1 MRLSISFSTLTIPN
15 LKKERSFNQ
24 IQTKCYCTC
33 LVNLDI
39 VHSTANLSKRWDCVG
54 FKFANSVG
62 SGRALFNQTVYSHKA
77 FRCFLASSSLSL
89 VSNIV
94 WKNKQKSKY

>member
-1 MRLSISFSTLTIPN
+1 MCKRHKVRFSIFFPSLADTKFN
-15 LKKERSFNQ
+15 KKDGSFNQ

-39 VHSTANLSKRWDCVG
+39 VHSTANLFKRWDCAG

-62 SGRALFNQTVYSHKA
+62 SGRALFNQTVYSH
-77 FRCFLASSSLSL
+77 
-89 VSNIV
+89 
-94 WKNKQKSKY
+94 